1 MMAKA
6 LIDFDRDTNTQT

>member
-1 MMAKA
+1 MAKA